1 MEKVKMIL
9 WLQMARPV
17 PESEALSSGN
27 VILILDD
34 GRRVSLDFFLTG
46 TNIEGNTYTVE
57 LDDENMAWPEP
68 EEDCYEIGIDSVE
81 PSDFSTVKGV
91 EELFLYS
98 EDHFVPGQAIMHAEA
113 TLYDNAGASLCTL
126 SDKEFALTDFGEF
139 YTNMIAKQPLAGGGA
154 L

>member
-1 MEKVKMIL
+1 MEKVKMVL
-9 WLQMARPV
+9 WLQMAQSI

-34 GRRVSLDFFLTG
+34 GRRLSLDFFLTG

-57 LDDENMAWPEP
+57 LDDENMAWPE
-68 EEDCYEIGIDSVE
+68 EDCYEIGIDSVE
-81 PSDFSTVKGV
+81 PSDISGIKGV

-98 EDHFVPGQAIMHAEA
+98 EDHFVPGQVVQHAEA
-113 TLYDNAGASLCTL
+113 TIYNNAGAPLCRL

-139 YTNMIAKQPLAGGGA
+139 YANKIAVGTGGA